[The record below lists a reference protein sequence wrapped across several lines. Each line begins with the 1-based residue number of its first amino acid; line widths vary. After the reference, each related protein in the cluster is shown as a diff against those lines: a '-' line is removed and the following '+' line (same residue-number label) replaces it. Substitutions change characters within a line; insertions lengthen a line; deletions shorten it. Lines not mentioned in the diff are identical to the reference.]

1 MHIYI
6 YIYVGTS
13 RNEQLWRGLLRLGR
27 APVGVGTC
35 AGPAFRPRAAGCG
48 GGGGVSE
55 AAPTT
60 AVPMATLTAM
70 PTPTTA
76 APVATATLVVERL
89 HEKEFEP
96 VRVMEFIAA
105 KQANRTDTKKGEQI
119 HLPQHA
125 QTLELNSI

>member
-1 MHIYI
+1 M
-6 YIYVGTS
+6 
-13 RNEQLWRGLLRLGR
+13 
-27 APVGVGTC
+27 
-35 AGPAFRPRAAGCG
+35 
-48 GGGGVSE
+48 SE

-96 VRVMEFIAA
+96 VCVVEFIAA
-105 KQANRTDTKKGEQI
+105 KQANRTDTKRR
-119 HLPQHA
+119 A
-125 QTLELNSI
+125 NTRTTTCADT